1 MKIIYLPKEAI
12 VFWKVMNKGRKK
24 SNDYMTQLDFFG
36 FNEQTKS

>member
-12 VFWKVMNKGRKK
+12 VFWKVNKGRKK